1 MLTRLGKV
9 PQAARFPFLRS
20 QVVFRSNGK
29 VKFFDPSKGKGF
41 GFIVPD
47 DGTGDIFV
55 SIKAIKKVE
64 GANFV
69 TLKGA
74 AILK

>member
-1 MLTRLGKV
+1 MV
-9 PQAARFPFLRS
+9 ECVI
-20 QVVFRSNGK
+20 VVNSS
-29 VKFFDPSKGKGF
+29 SKGKGF

-55 SIKAIKKVE
+55 NIKAIKKVE
-64 GANFV
+64 GATFV
-69 TLKGA
+69 SLKGN